1 MAHSRYVKP
10 SRLATVLNR
19 ALEALAHL
27 GISLYGSRLLAVR
40 GRNSGEWRTTPV
52 NVVEHEGVR
61 YLVAPRGETHW
72 VKNLRV
78 AGAGELRLG
87 RRREAF
93 RAREVAHEE
102 KAPILR
108 AYLSRWGFEVR
119 AFFQGV
125 GSAAPDDE
133 LRRVAP
139 DYPVFRIESVENI
152 RAEVRPC

>member
-1 MAHSRYVKP
+1 MASSRYLKP

-19 ALEALAHL
+19 SLEGLAHL
-27 GISLYGSRLLAVR
+27 GISLYGSRILAVR

-52 NVVEHEGVR
+52 NVLEHEGVR

-78 AGAGELRLG
+78 TGAGELRLG

-93 RAREVAHEE
+93 RAKELAHEE

-125 GSAAPDDE
+125 GATASDDE
-133 LRRVAP
+133 LRRIAP
-139 DYPVFRIESVENI
+139 DYPVFRIESEEGI
-152 RAEVRPC
+152 HTEMTPR